1 MYRLSVPVRNGMVQ
15 KVGKETILDLL
26 RRMGAERVFLS
37 IDTYVTDRAE
47 RARELGMLEENSRF
61 FHENGLETGVWL
73 WTFTVEGEHGFTLME
88 SLEGGPL
95 PQKGC
100 CPLDERFW
108 QFAGEY
114 MEDLAGTGVDN
125 ILFDDDY
132 RYGFR
137 DGMGCAC
144 GRHLRKMGRS
154 WGRS

>member
-1 MYRLSVPVRNGMVQ
+1 MDLHGGGGARLHADGVP
-15 KVGKETILDLL
+15 
-26 RRMGAERVFLS
+26 
-37 IDTYVTDRAE
+37 
-47 RARELGMLEENSRF
+47 
-61 FHENGLETGVWL
+61 
-73 WTFTVEGEHGFTLME
+73 
-88 SLEGGPL
+88 EGGPL

-100 CPLDERFW
+100 CPLDERFR

-114 MEDLAGTGVDN
+114 LEDLAGTGVDI

-144 GRHLRKMGRS
+144 ERHLRKMGRS

>member
-73 WTFTVEGEHGFTLME
+73 WTFL
-88 SLEGGPL
+88 SL
-95 PQKGC
+95 
-100 CPLDERFW
+100 
-108 QFAGEY
+108 
-114 MEDLAGTGVDN
+114 
-125 ILFDDDY
+125 I
-132 RYGFR
+132 
-137 DGMGCAC
+137 
-144 GRHLRKMGRS
+144 HI
-154 WGRS
+154 

>member
-73 WTFTVEGEHGFTLME
+73 WTFTVEGEHDFTLME

-95 PQKGC
+95 PPGREVPAVC
-100 CPLDERFW
+100 R
-108 QFAGEY
+108 GIS
-114 MEDLAGTGVDN
+114 GGSG
-125 ILFDDDY
+125 
-132 RYGFR
+132 RYG
-137 DGMGCAC
+137 GG
-144 GRHLRKMGRS
+144 HHPL
-154 WGRS
+154 